1 MHDQSQNSQH
11 GLVQFT
17 CGIALAV
24 IFCWILVIG
33 QSLIVP
39 ILLGVIGVY
48 LFVSAADGLA
58 KFGPFKGLRR
68 LWRRLIVV
76 LLALLLIAVLAD
88 FLVRNSFNIA
98 SALPVYGS
106 NLSQMLSPY
115 LESFS
120 AMIGYSLTE
129 LFDAISAYLDF
140 ETIAT
145 SLVGLIYSLAAALVS
160 ALIYGL
166 FLGFELDDLPVKTK
180 KALNGVGNAGNAI
193 KMIQKINQR
202 IAGYLSAKTA
212 INVILGALSLVVMLL
227 IGIEFAVLWALL
239 IAVLNYIPYIGSIV
253 GVVFPTLIGLA
264 QNGSLTTGLLALIG
278 LMCVQL
284 FVGYV
289 LEPKML
295 GKSAN
300 LSPFFVLVSLAIWIA
315 LWGSMG
321 AILAIPLTSALLIIL
336 SEFHSTRPLAVIMSE
351 NGDV

>member
-1 MHDQSQNSQH
+1 VHDQSQNSQH

-115 LESFS
+115 
-120 AMIGYSLTE
+120 
-129 LFDAISAYLDF
+129 
-140 ETIAT
+140 
-145 SLVGLIYSLAAALVS
+145 

-212 INVILGALSLVVMLL
+212 INVILGALSLVVFFL
-227 IGIEFAVLWALL
+227 IHLHLAKAIGMTFMSQNVFGLFLVNCSIIGGAT
-239 IAVLNYIPYIGSIV
+239 IAY
-253 GVVFPTLIGLA
+253 
-264 QNGSLTTGLLALIG
+264 
-278 LMCVQL
+278 
-284 FVGYV
+284 
-289 LEPKML
+289 
-295 GKSAN
+295 
-300 LSPFFVLVSLAIWIA
+300 SLAEGWS
-315 LWGSMG
+315 LLDSSNS
-321 AILAIPLTSALLIIL
+321 SAGLGCL
-336 SEFHSTRPLAVIMSE
+336 S
-351 NGDV
+351 D